1 MKILREEDGQWKS
14 WLADDIPP
22 DLLLTPLPD
31 ELSNEVVDR
40 LKSEAD
46 RYWNIDPNQS
56 LIFAS
61 RIISIGEARE
71 DVNQIALG
79 TMAKSDA
86 KRKLGHTDEAW
97 DLIEQAGDMFKKT
110 GNEVGWAR
118 TRIGRLHLS
127 LHLNRVS
134 EGLADAERAREI
146 FTRYKDED
154 KLLRLEWQTGLVYN
168 YLGKQ
173 QLALESFNSAIRRA
187 KGLGEEGQKYIGTLY
202 ENVGLT
208 FNALGDFRQSLS
220 HYEKA
225 HALAVVRQEVINIA
239 RIESSIAEIAQ
250 AQGLYRRAL
259 SLLNSGLERLKND
272 LPYDATLIQYHM
284 VECYLSLNRRDE
296 ARTLAKTVVQ
306 SFRTLKEEYELA
318 RALLILATVEAAE
331 GNFLEAGSALDE
343 AEALFI
349 SRGATS
355 WIATV
360 RLWRGRMAL
369 KKGKAALAYQESVSA
384 AEAFDADDQQVN
396 EAMATL
402 LRGQALFTMG
412 DYPAAETAGHKTRLF
427 AQRYNVPSLR
437 YEAYLLLG
445 QIAEAEGKNTSAL
458 HRYKAAA
465 ATIER
470 LQRELTITLR
480 PGFLEDKGEALHCL
494 ISLYLQTN
502 RTVQAF
508 ETLENAKAQNWL
520 AYLNNRERLHWSQ
533 EDAASRALIEE
544 LEGLRAE
551 HQWFYRL
558 SNQLPGNSEEYPK
571 AISPEQALAE
581 MTKREQRMRTITEE
595 LYLRNDDDPYS
606 KQTLAPSFGDI
617 QQSLDPDST
626 LIEYYNNG
634 ETVWAFTINRSEIQ
648 VHRLPVDLK
657 PLNQLIEQW
666 QANIAGALKM
676 DPYGIGAHRQTLLAQ
691 RILQRLHT
699 SLIQPLELKK
709 DNHRLV
715 FVPYGV
721 LHFLPFHLLHDGSE
735 YLIEKHEVLTLP
747 AAGLATRKSP
757 RCSPGVLALAHSWD
771 GKLPYTVT
779 EAQVVQKLFGGSIR
793 AEERANRVAL
803 NATPVQIL
811 HIAAHGQ
818 HRLDQ
823 PDLSFLQFADG
834 QLYADDVLQQDLS
847 YELVTLSACETGRAR
862 VMASDDLIGI
872 GRSFLY
878 AGAGALVLSLWQV
891 GDQATLGLM
900 ERMYAALYS
909 RASKPSALRQAQMS
923 ILAENKDFH
932 PAFWGAFQLVGNAD
946 PLSR

>member
-14 WLADDIPP
+14 WLADEIPP
-22 DLLLTPLPD
+22 DLILRPLPD
-31 ELSNEVVDR
+31 AYSNELVDR

-56 LIFAS
+56 LVFAS
-61 RIISIGEARE
+61 RIISIGKARE
-71 DVNQIALG
+71 DINQIALG

-86 KRKLGHTDEAW
+86 HRKLGHTNEAW
-97 DLIEQAGDMFKKT
+97 DLIEQAGDMFKRT
-110 GNEVGWAR
+110 GNEIGWAR

-154 KLLRLEWQTGLVYN
+154 KLLRLEWQIGLVYN

-173 QLALESFNSAIRRA
+173 QPALELFNSAIRRA
-187 KGLGEEGQKYIGTLY
+187 KGLGEDGQKYIGTLY

-208 FNALGDFRQSLS
+208 FNALGDLRQSLS

-225 HALAVVRQEVINIA
+225 HALAVTRQEVINIA
-239 RIESSIAEIAQ
+239 RIESSMAEIAQ
-250 AQGLYRRAL
+250 AQGHYRRSLA
-259 SLLNSGLERLKND
+259 LLNTALEKVKSE

-284 VECYLSLNRRDE
+284 VECYLSLNRNIESRE
-296 ARTLAKTVVQ
+296 LAKTVAQ

-318 RALLILATVEAAE
+318 RTLLILATAEAAE
-331 GNFLEAGSALDE
+331 GNFLEAESALDE
-343 AEALFI
+343 AETLFA
-349 SRGATS
+349 SRGAAS
-355 WIATV
+355 WIATI
-360 RLWRGRMAL
+360 RLWRGRLAL
-369 KKGKAALAYQESVSA
+369 KQGNADLAYQESVAA
-384 AEAFDADDQQVN
+384 AEAFDTADQQVN
-396 EAMATL
+396 EITATL
-402 LRGQALFTMG
+402 LRGQALFALE

-427 AQRYNVPSLR
+427 AQRYNLPSLR

-470 LQRELTITLR
+470 VQRELTITLR
-480 PGFLEDKGEALHCL
+480 PGFLEDKGEALRRL
-494 ISLYLQTN
+494 ISMYLKTD

-520 AYLNNRERLHWSQ
+520 SYLNDRERLHWSQ
-533 EDAASRALIEE
+533 EDPASKALIEE

-595 LYLRNDDDPYS
+595 LYLRNDNDLSS
-606 KQTLAPSFGDI
+606 KQTLAPSLGDI
-617 QQSLDPDST
+617 QHSLDTDT
-626 LIEYYNNG
+626 VLIEYYNDG
-634 ETVWAFTINRSEIQ
+634 ETVWAFTLNGSEIR
-648 VHRLPVDLK
+648 VHRLPVALK
-657 PLNQLIEQW
+657 LLNQLIEQW
-666 QANIAGALKM
+666 QANIAGVLKM
-676 DPYGIGAHRQTLLAQ
+676 DPHGIGAHRQTLLAQ

-699 SLIQPLELKK
+699 LLIQPLGLKK
-709 DNHRLV
+709 DNRRLV

-721 LHFLPFHLLHDGSE
+721 LHFLPFHLLYDGSE
-735 YLIEKHEVLTLP
+735 YLIEKHEIRALP
-747 AAGLATRKSP
+747 AAGLITRQTPK
-757 RCSPGVLALAHSWD
+757 RNPGVLAFAHSWN
-771 GKLPYTVT
+771 GKLPHTAA
-779 EAQVVQKLFGGSIR
+779 EAQIVQKLFGGSIL
-793 AEERANRVAL
+793 AEELANRFAL
-803 NATPVQIL
+803 SATPVQIL
-811 HIAAHGQ
+811 HIATHGQ

-823 PDLSFLQFADG
+823 PDLSFLQLADD
-834 QLYADDVLQQDLS
+834 QLYADDVMQHDLS
-847 YELVTLSACETGRAR
+847 YELVTLSACETGRVR
-862 VMASDDLIGI
+862 VMASDDLIGF

-878 AGAGALVLSLWQV
+878 AGAGALVLSLWHV
-891 GDQATLGLM
+891 GDLATLELM
-900 ERMYAALYS
+900 ERMYAALY
-909 RASKPSALRQAQMS
+909 AGESKPSALRQAQIS
-923 ILAENKDFH
+923 ILAENRDLH
-932 PAFWGAFQLVGNAD
+932 PAYWGAFQLVGNAD